1 MQFRSAHLFAVV
13 AFGLFGDAVAA
24 QEARDMKLE
33 DVGFVMRPANTPQQ
47 LARLRLLP
55 PRTFI
60 ARIRDGRRYYI
71 YADPD
76 YCQCV
81 FLGGEMAM
89 RNFRDLAMPP
99 SPPPMPTG
107 PDGSPVAGPLILPLA
122 PDIDLTI
129 GNGDI
134 LDYSY
139 SRGLLP
145 DARANCRRPRCRK

>member
-1 MQFRSAHLFAVV
+1 MYFRSAHLFAVV
-13 AFGLFGDAVAA
+13 AFGLFGDAAAA

-47 LARLRLLP
+47 LERLRLLP

-60 ARIRDGRRYYI
+60 ARISDGRRYYI

-89 RNFRDLAMPP
+89 QNYRDLTTPP
-99 SPPPMPTG
+99 VPPPMPAG
-107 PDGSPVAGPLILPLA
+107 PGNGPVAGPLILPLA

-139 SRGLLP
+139 
-145 DARANCRRPRCRK
+145 

>member
-89 RNFRDLAMPP
+89 QNYRDLTTPP
-99 SPPPMPTG
+99 TPPPMPTG
-107 PDGSPVAGPLILPLA
+107 PANSPPSWPFVLPLP
-122 PDIDLTI
+122 PDIVI

>member
-1 MQFRSAHLFAVV
+1 MYFRSAHLFAVV
-13 AFGLFGDAVAA
+13 AFGLIGDAATA
-24 QEARDMKLE
+24 QEASDMKLE

-47 LARLRLLP
+47 LERLRLLP
-55 PRTFI
+55 PRTFV
-60 ARIRDGRRYYI
+60 ARSNNGRRYYI

-76 YCQCV
+76 YCRCV

-89 RNFRDLAMPP
+89 QNYRDLTTP

-107 PDGSPVAGPLILPLA
+107 PDGGQIAGPPILPLA

-139 SRGLLP
+139 
-145 DARANCRRPRCRK
+145 